1 MRLKELRQ
9 TVNQATDGALD
20 ALRKATEYGRLDP
33 HITCYDEEGWT
44 RLIFWA
50 TDQESGQVRYFDSV
64 LTPTEDWVSL
74 VKVVETVRE
83 AKKQTA
89 QILVGFARL
98 SVGLT
103 PEGASNPAL
112 N

>member
-1 MRLKELRQ
+1 MKLKELRQ

-20 ALRKATEYGRLDP
+20 ALRKATEYNHDP
-33 HITCYDEEGWT
+33 HITCYEEGGWT

-50 TDQESGQVRYFDSV
+50 TDQESGQVKYFDSV

-74 VKVVETVRE
+74 VQVMETVRE

-89 QILVGFARL
+89 QIRLGLARL
-98 SVGLT
+98 SMGLD